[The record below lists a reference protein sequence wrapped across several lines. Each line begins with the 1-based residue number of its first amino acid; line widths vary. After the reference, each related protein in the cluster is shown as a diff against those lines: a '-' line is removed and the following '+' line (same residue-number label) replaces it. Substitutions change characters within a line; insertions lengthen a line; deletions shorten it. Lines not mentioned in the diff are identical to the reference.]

1 MSLQRILN
9 VCQTV
14 SIDRRKVIGIQYTR
28 SEIAKI
34 TETPTRNPWR
44 ISLSIGAALLYN
56 QNRDL
61 LEEIDRLDSRLPETI
76 SFSSNPNLSFML
88 AYQGDAKANVAN
100 ITVTSFSG
108 TTLTLGNLPA
118 ISGSVSA
125 NTVLFKK
132 GDYIQIKTFPYPFTA
147 TADVLR
153 GSGTTVAVTTH
164 RPNFITENGTQTIVG
179 KGINVGNDVQFRMFC
194 PSMPT
199 YKLVSAI
206 KNNPMIV
213 WSGDFQLTEYTGEV
227 V

>member
-9 VCQTV
+9 ACETLNF
-14 SIDRRKVIGIQYTR
+14 DRRKVIGVQYTR

-44 ISLSIGAALLYN
+44 FNLKISAALLYN

-61 LEEIDRLDSRLPETI
+61 LETIDYLDRRYPETV
-76 SFSSNPNLSFML
+76 SFNANPNLSFML

-100 ITVTSFSG
+100 ITVTSFTG
-108 TTLTLGNLPA
+108 TTLTLGNLPT
-118 ISGSVSA
+118 ITGGVSA

-132 GDYIQIKTFPYPFTA
+132 GDFIQIKTFPFPFTA

-153 GSGTTVAVTTH
+153 GSGSTVTVTTH
-164 RPNFITENGTQTIVG
+164 RPNFITENGTQTVVG

-194 PSMPT
+194 PNMPT
-199 YKLVSAI
+199 YTLSSAL
-206 KNNPMIV
+206 KNNPMIQ
-213 WSGDFQLTEYTGEV
+213 WTSDFSLVEYTSEV